1 MFCKAR
7 TALLLPSGR
16 WPREKKAYQMCS
28 TLFLNGESKRS
39 EFLSIEYN
47 HFISTRLMSYPDCRG
62 DAAELWVCMCQ

>member
-47 HFISTRLMSYPDCRG
+47 HFISTR
-62 DAAELWVCMCQ
+62 